1 MAGISPCAG
10 GTRQPCLAAQ
20 RYVRSTDGTCTSSFH
35 VNTYKNTH
43 MDIYAYRAPITRLI
57 NNLQN
62 SFRKQKK
69 KSAENLAEEQRC
81 PCARHRVHPRLRPC
95 SRCPWHAL
103 GAGWD
108 AGDTGAPRG
117 AAPKVWGPGRGRPCG
132 ESPVNA
138 SALEGTARLHL
149 SQRDVRGDNA
159 ARHRLA
165 ALSENGPAAGF
176 VLVGVW
182 DTEPQ

>member
-1 MAGISPCAG
+1 MKKNTLSEHKFMAGISPCAG

-69 KSAENLAEEQRC
+69 ISRKPCGGTAVSLRSA
-81 PCARHRVHPRLRPC
+81 PCASSPAAVLPLPLARSGCWLGCRRHRRTPR
-95 SRCPWHAL
+95 RCTQSV
-103 GAGWD
+103 GA
-108 AGDTGAPRG
+108 REG
-117 AAPKVWGPGRGRPCG
+117 AALRREPCERLCVG
-132 ESPVNA
+132 GHGTSA
-138 SALEGTARLHL
+138 SEPARC
-149 SQRDVRGDNA
+149 
-159 ARHRLA
+159 ARR
-165 ALSENGPAAGF
+165 
-176 VLVGVW
+176 
-182 DTEPQ
+182 

>member
-1 MAGISPCAG
+1 MKKNTLSEHKFMAGISPCAG

-69 KSAENLAEEQRC
+69 N
-81 PCARHRVHPRLRPC
+81 RLKTLRRNSGVP
-95 SRCPWHAL
+95 AL
-103 GAGWD
+103 GTVCILACGR
-108 AGDTGAPRG
+108 AP
-117 AAPKVWGPGRGRPCG
+117 AAP
-132 ESPVNA
+132 
-138 SALEGTARLHL
+138 GTLWVLAGMQATPAHP
-149 SQRDVRGDNA
+149 
-159 ARHRLA
+159 A
-165 ALSENGPAAGF
+165 ALHPKSGGQGGGGPAARA
-176 VLVGVW
+176 L
-182 DTEPQ
+182 